1 MEQDKR
7 HVAALDKLG
16 DLLEEALSIVQGLEQ
31 DEQLAFDSKKWQA
44 GEKGREAMEELS
56 FLDQLASS
64 IEKAQEFLGKL
75 RAE

>member
-7 HVAALDKLG
+7 HAAALDKLS

-31 DEQLAFDSKKWQA
+31 DKQLAFDSKKWQA
-44 GEKGREAMEELS
+44 SEKGKEAMEELS
-56 FLDQLASS
+56 FLEQLASS
-64 IEKAQEFLGKL
+64 IEKAQEFLGNV